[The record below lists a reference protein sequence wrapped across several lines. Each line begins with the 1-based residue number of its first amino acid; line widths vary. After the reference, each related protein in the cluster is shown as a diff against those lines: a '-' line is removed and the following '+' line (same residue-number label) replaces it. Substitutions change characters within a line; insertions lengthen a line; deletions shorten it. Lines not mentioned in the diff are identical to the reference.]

1 MKLIWGGGAAGKQHV
16 LQALSVPFHTGVCLP
31 GDLLYFCAADGTVG
45 TGALLPLVDRCSGI
59 LLGHVC
65 VLRTAAG
72 VPRAALPRLGGNV
85 PK

>member
-1 MKLIWGGGAAGKQHV
+1 MWGCGAVGEAARFAGSV
-16 LQALSVPFHTGVCLP
+16 CPLSYRSVSSWGFAL
-31 GDLLYFCAADGTVG
+31 FCAADGTVG
-45 TGALLPLVDRCSGI
+45 TGALLPLVDRCGGI

-72 VPRAALPRLGGNV
+72 LPRAALPRLEGNV